1 MAETGD
7 GQLEALQDAA
17 ARLSKRAVL
26 ARQRTG
32 LPAHE
37 LVGSW
42 QRSVAAI
49 GDPGRVRS
57 VPHVPEEILDEH
69 LLDMVRAPMDV
80 FAGDLKGTGLA
91 LLLADSSGQILQRWA
106 GDAGAAR
113 HLDRVGTVRGAVLS
127 EDQVGTNGVG
137 TAVALQKPVQIRGD
151 EHFADFYQ
159 DAVCT
164 SSPVLH
170 PVTNSLVAVMT
181 LSSDVR
187 NDPGLLMPL
196 VRALSRQLEAHLLSV
211 EKPASIEMLNLFME
225 LSRRG
230 RAPVIAL
237 GPQGSVLQSDNARR
251 LSPQDLDA
259 LRALSDEGRPT
270 GRYVVELSDGPVR
283 LELVSVGR
291 STSVVTLGSQESAR
305 PAGAGSAPPRVRL
318 GGSSREWTRLVQ
330 QVERLRQ
337 EPGTA
342 IIAGE
347 PGVGKTSLALGFPF
361 RLNAGAAPDYV
372 HEGAA
377 RHIQGLEAWL
387 AALEASVRTHSRL
400 IVRGI
405 DALDAPALRALRTII
420 EGREQAPQVLLTMTA
435 QAPDVTAQLEN
446 HFGAAAAWVTP
457 LRERPDDVAEVWSVL
472 ADAIAPR
479 AGLRLGPETLTLMQ
493 RYNWPGNVKE
503 MRRLV
508 TRLAEIGRTGEVQ
521 PGELPATMQN
531 AKHLSM
537 MERAE
542 LEAIRRALSEAEG
555 NRMKAADILGISRAT
570 VYRKMKTY
578 KLNDH

>member
-1 MAETGD
+1 MAENRDGD
-7 GQLEALQDAA
+7 FEALQDAA
-17 ARLSKRAVL
+17 ERLSKRAVL
-26 ARQRTG
+26 TRQTTG

-49 GDPGRVRS
+49 GDPGRVRT

-80 FAGDLKGTGLA
+80 FADELRGTGLA
-91 LLLADSSGQILQRWA
+91 LLLADSGGQILQRWA
-106 GDAGAAR
+106 EDANAVR
-113 HLDRVGTVRGAVLS
+113 HLDRMGTVRGAVLA

-170 PVTNSLVAVMT
+170 PVTSSLVAVMT

-187 NDPGLLMPL
+187 NGSDLLMPL
-196 VRALSRQLEAHLLSV
+196 VRAMSRQLEAHLLSV

-230 RAPVIAL
+230 QAPVIAL
-237 GPQGSVLQSDNARR
+237 GPQGAVLQSDNARR
-251 LSPQDLDA
+251 LSPQDIEA
-259 LRALSDEGRPT
+259 LRTLSQEGRPT
-270 GRYVVELSDGPVR
+270 GRYVLELSDGPVR

-291 STSVVTLGSQESAR
+291 SNSVVTLGEPETRRPSPGSSA
-305 PAGAGSAPPRVRL
+305 APRVRL
-318 GGSSREWTRLVQ
+318 GGSSKEWTRIVQ

-337 EPGTA
+337 EAGTV

-347 PGVGKTSLALGFPF
+347 PGVGKTSLALGLPF
-361 RLNAGAAPDYV
+361 RLNAGAAPDYL

-387 AALEASVRTHSRL
+387 AAVEASVRTHSRL

-405 DALDAPALRALRTII
+405 DTLDAPALGALRSII
-420 EGREQAPQVLLTMTA
+420 ESQEQTPQVLLTMTPQSRDA
-435 QAPDVTAQLEN
+435 TAEQEN
-446 HFGAAAAWVTP
+446 RFGASAAWVTP
-457 LRERPDDVAEVWSVL
+457 LRERPDDVAEVWKVL

-479 AGLRLGPETLTLMQ
+479 AGLRLAPQTLTLLK
-493 RYNWPGNVKE
+493 RYDWPGNAKE

-508 TRLAEIGRTGEVQ
+508 TRLVEIGRTGEVQ
-521 PGELPATMQN
+521 PSELPATMQN

-537 MERAE
+537 IERAE

-555 NRMKAADILGISRAT
+555 NRMKAAHILGISRAT
-570 VYRKMKTY
+570 VYRKMKAY
-578 KLNDH
+578 KINDH